1 MSSTLPINNSKG
13 SQYLYI
19 PNNENISKEPI
30 KGLHRNYHS
39 PEDSHFPVKFDSTK
53 DQFIVNVANLKDEH
67 HNKGSISFMA
77 ALSSTGQEKQ
87 TILNLASLQIGHDD
101 RPKNLRAQGNAP
113 TSQSNNRYYS
123 NTLEKFEAVIKDNP
137 RTDFEEA
144 CMKRYAKVYSAY
156 TTMFKD
162 CCQKI
167 TKEFPKTVE
176 KQELSTG
183 VPNSFAEFYPPQK
196 SDTKPD
202 FKIVVI
208 PSKALAEESKEMAG
222 LDDDEAHD
230 ISGEFPVHKMVV
242 MQQRVPVLKTALM
255 SKMKDSLDSGVYTFR
270 GTTQKAVE
278 QFISFLYTNSVTVQN
293 DQEGVELYKLADQ
306 YHFEDLKKV
315 TQNYAARAA
324 LLLANPEKNDEL
336 LHPETFSKHLA
347 DAKTIAEIENLFN
360 TQINRIKQS
369 YENFLSPIT
378 KDLYTK

>member
-1 MSSTLPINNSKG
+1 
-13 SQYLYI
+13 
-19 PNNENISKEPI
+19 
-30 KGLHRNYHS
+30 
-39 PEDSHFPVKFDSTK
+39 
-53 DQFIVNVANLKDEH
+53 
-67 HNKGSISFMA
+67 
-77 ALSSTGQEKQ
+77 
-87 TILNLASLQIGHDD
+87 
-101 RPKNLRAQGNAP
+101 
-113 TSQSNNRYYS
+113 
-123 NTLEKFEAVIKDNP
+123 
-137 RTDFEEA
+137 
-144 CMKRYAKVYSAY
+144 
-156 TTMFKD
+156 
-162 CCQKI
+162 
-167 TKEFPKTVE
+167 
-176 KQELSTG
+176 
-183 VPNSFAEFYPPQK
+183 
-196 SDTKPD
+196 
-202 FKIVVI
+202 
-208 PSKALAEESKEMAG
+208 
-222 LDDDEAHD
+222 
-230 ISGEFPVHKMVV
+230 MVV